1 MNEEE
6 PTTGTPFKIKCEIL
20 AEIFVDYKDDEDFK
34 DLISYGDLG
43 FPLAYCIS
51 NGIVKKTKKAKAMI
65 EEVFD
70 LTISSFGLEDEGF
83 TDLEDLE
90 LSIELYGYSG
100 DEDE

>member
-1 MNEEE
+1 MDIEETNTE
-6 PTTGTPFKIKCEIL
+6 TPFKIKCEIL
-20 AEIFVDYKDDEDFK
+20 AEMFVSDKDDEDLQ
-34 DLISYGDLG
+34 DLFAYGDLG
-43 FPLAYCIS
+43 FPLAYCIA
-51 NGIVKKTKKAKAMI
+51 NGIVKKTKKAKKLI

-83 TDLEDLE
+83 TDYEDLM